1 MKNLYFSAKTEDL
14 NQQTRL
20 LLSAYLQ
27 AKTASNRPF
36 YFTPATIY
44 AELFGGAKIKQAIK
58 KEYVQI
64 LNELPYV
71 HHAYDYMHYTTGEDI
86 LAQRHQFFISIPAED
101 FWQIIDTKITRVF
114 SHYLFMVRSFNADMD
129 LDGETHTIGFMP
141 QNYFAKEEGTTTQT
155 ISRKNHLLEK
165 YNLIY
170 FRHGAYDPETN
181 TTHPTYYCR
190 YENRTKL
197 LTKNLGNM
205 ASSEMNGRR
214 SVSMRYLHFIKNPL
228 KYSVEEVEALYAAVT
243 EYNNSI
249 TDKSKMKDVR
259 PLLDIIKCS

>member
-14 NQQTRL
+14 NQQTKV

-27 AKTASNRPF
+27 AKITSSRPF

-71 HHAYDYMHYTTGEDI
+71 HHEYDYVYYTTAEDI
-86 LAQRHQFFISIPAED
+86 YEQRYNYFVSIPAED
-101 FWQIIDTKITRVF
+101 FWQIVDAKITRVL
-114 SHYLFMVRSFNADMD
+114 SHYLFMIRSFNSEMD

-141 QNYFAKEEGTTTQT
+141 QGYFAKEENITAQT
-155 ISRKNHLLEK
+155 VGRKNHLLEK
-165 YNLIY
+165 YKLIY
-170 FRHGAYDPETN
+170 FRHGTYDPETN
-181 TTHPTYYCR
+181 TTHPTYYCK
-190 YENRTKL
+190 YVNREKL
-197 LTKNLGNM
+197 MFKNLGDM
-205 ASSEMNGRR
+205 GSSSMNSRR
-214 SVSMRYLHFIKNPL
+214 SISMRYLHFIKNPS
-228 KYSVEEVEALYAAVT
+228 KYSIDAVEELYDAVA

-249 TDKSKMKDVR
+249 TDKSKIKDLQ
-259 PLLDIIKCS
+259 PLLDIIKAN

>member
-1 MKNLYFSAKTEDL
+1 MKDLYFSAKTEDL
-14 NQQTRL
+14 NQQTKV

-58 KEYVQI
+58 KEYAQI

-71 HHAYDYMHYTTGEDI
+71 HHEYDYVYYTTTEDI
-86 LAQRHQFFISIPAED
+86 VEQRYNYFVSIPAED
-101 FWQIIDTKITRVF
+101 FWQIVDTKITRAL
-114 SHYLFMVRSFNADMD
+114 SHYLFMVRSFNGDMD
-129 LDGETHTIGFMP
+129 LDGETHAIGFMP
-141 QNYFAKEEGTTTQT
+141 QNYFAKEENVTTQT

-165 YNLIY
+165 YKLIY
-170 FRHGAYDPETN
+170 FRYGAYDSATN
-181 TTHPTYYCR
+181 TTHPTYYCI
-190 YENRTKL
+190 YANRTKL
-197 LTKNLGNM
+197 LTKNLGDM
-205 ASSEMNGRR
+205 APSEMNNRR
-214 SVSMRYLHFIKNPL
+214 SVSMRYLHFIKNPS
-228 KYSVEEVEALYAAVT
+228 KYSVEEVEELYSAVT

-249 TDKSKMKDVR
+249 TDKTKMKDLQ

>member
-1 MKNLYFSAKTEDL
+1 MNILYFSAKTEDL

-27 AKTASNRPF
+27 AKAATSRPF

-44 AELFGGAKIKQAIK
+44 AELFGDTKIKQAIK

-64 LNELPYV
+64 LSEIPYV
-71 HHAYDYMHYTTGEDI
+71 HHAYDYVYYVTTNEI
-86 LAQRHQFFISIPAED
+86 LEQRYDQYITMSSDD
-101 FWQIIDTKITRVF
+101 FWQMVDAKITRVL
-114 SHYLFMVRSFNADMD
+114 SHYLFMVRSFNGKMD
-129 LDGETHTIGFMP
+129 LAGEAYAAGFMP
-141 QNYFAKEEGTTTQT
+141 QGYFAKEENVTAQT

-165 YNLIY
+165 YKLIY
-170 FRHGAYDPETN
+170 FRHGTYDSATG

-197 LTKNLGNM
+197 LTKNLGDM
-205 ASSEMNGRR
+205 APSEMNGRR

-259 PLLDIIKCS
+259 PLLDIIKRS